1 MVITLSVVVNGWVA
15 ILQPIV
21 LSLGAVF
28 TVLNLDVDLITDI
41 QPWLSSKK
49 VKEVKKEKKR
59 EGKNLGVMIDEML
72 KIKNKGILEE
82 KPEHDQLQ
90 DDKLAQMKHLKE
102 EILEEIEDFYA

>member
-28 TVLNLDVDLITDI
+28 TVLNLDIDLITDI

-72 KIKNKGILEE
+72 KIKNKGRLEE
-82 KPEHDQLQ
+82 KPEDE
-90 DDKLAQMKHLKE
+90 KLAQMKHLKK
-102 EILEEIEDFYA
+102 EILEDIEDFYA